1 MYDLPEQRAKYGCLP
16 MSSRGD
22 VFGLRSN
29 AQELPHLQ
37 KGTLDSNLENLILVG
52 TGTRPEESQRAGLPN
67 RVN

>member
-1 MYDLPEQRAKYGCLP
+1 